1 MNRTV
6 TQEKHIIA
14 DLEKRVQRLELERE
28 RALNV
33 NKQQQCDIEKLEH
46 TYYIIYL
53 ENGQLEKSLNDMTRN
68 LSQGAKIIS
77 DLQQRTESLVLE
89 RESILAVNIQLQSDI
104 ETLNKMYSNSLW
116 KNGQLEKSLKEMGR
130 TLSQEKETVSDLQNR
145 LSKLAGDLLTHENTN
160 ITDLSDPNR
169 PIKLSETYSEIYD
182 NEWTDAFEEL
192 TGRGLT
198 DILAIKKLRDM
209 LLCSLRKCRDVTWAR
224 YQTLKS
230 TMSTVDICEVLPS
243 AKDFTESEEKSESS
257 SNESKVTSSKETHN
271 TIPINSEAHNKE
283 SEEKSE
289 SSSNELKVT
298 SSKET
303 HNSIPI
309 NSEAHN
315 KESVETSESSSNES
329 EVTSSTQTDN
339 RISINL
345 EAHNKESVETSESSS
360 NESEVT
366 SSTQTDNRISINLE
380 AHNKESVETS
390 ESSSNES
397 EVTSSTQT
405 DNRISINLEAHN
417 KESVE
422 TSESSSNESEV
433 TSSTQT
439 DNRISINLEAH
450 NKESVE
456 TSESSSNESEVTS
469 STQTDNRISIN
480 LEAHNKEDDKTE
492 TNYDKCDHSLRNET
506 YHSISINFKAQNKE
520 ETCRDSCVSSAS
532 REAELLY
539 QRNIEGERTSQ
550 SKKEHLTCTIALTV
564 EQEKEIKRIWRT
576 TTNALMDESV
586 RNLHILLLTKFDIS
600 IEDWPNTSK
609 YLARC
614 IDLCWK
620 MGVQEKPMYLDAC
633 DEKSDCCEKIF
644 NHDKYRAYMQTG
656 KRVEFVVWP
665 ALFLHEGGAMLV
677 KGIAQGCQ

>member
-1 MNRTV
+1 MTETIAFDAMEDWVQFSMSDIESPNTTKQKTEDVCERLQKRHTKLKNKNAKLRRSIVDMNRTV
-6 TQEKHIIA
+6 TQEKHIIT
-14 DLEKRVQRLELERE
+14 DLEKRVQRLELELE
-28 RALNV
+28 RTLDV
-33 NKQQQCDIEKLEH
+33 NKQQQCDIEKLEK
-46 TYYIIYL
+46 TYSIIYS
-53 ENGQLEKSLNDMTRN
+53 ENAQLEKSLNDMTRN
-68 LSQGAKIIS
+68 LSQGAKISS

-104 ETLNKMYSNSLW
+104 ETLNKMYSNSQW
-116 KNGQLEKSLKEMGR
+116 KNGQLEKSLNEMGR

-169 PIKLSETYSEIYD
+169 PIMLSETYSEIYD

-209 LLCSLRKCRDVTWAR
+209 LLCSFRKCRDVTWYR
-224 YQTLKS
+224 YQILKS
-230 TMSTVDICEVLPS
+230 TMSTVDIFEVLPS
-243 AKDFTESEEKSESS
+243 AKDFTESEEKSEST
-257 SNESKVTSSKETHN
+257 SNESKVN
-271 TIPINSEAHNKE
+271 
-283 SEEKSE
+283 
-289 SSSNELKVT
+289 SSN
-298 SSKET
+298 ET

-309 NSEAHN
+309 NSEAN
-315 KESVETSESSSNES
+315 
-329 EVTSSTQTDN
+329 
-339 RISINL
+339 
-345 EAHNKESVETSESSS
+345 
-360 NESEVT
+360 
-366 SSTQTDNRISINLE
+366 
-380 AHNKESVETS
+380 
-390 ESSSNES
+390 
-397 EVTSSTQT
+397 
-405 DNRISINLEAHN
+405 
-417 KESVE
+417 
-422 TSESSSNESEV
+422 
-433 TSSTQT
+433 
-439 DNRISINLEAH
+439 
-450 NKESVE
+450 
-456 TSESSSNESEVTS
+456 
-469 STQTDNRISIN
+469 
-480 LEAHNKEDDKTE
+480 
-492 TNYDKCDHSLRNET
+492 
-506 YHSISINFKAQNKE
+506 NKE
-520 ETCRDSCVSSAS
+520 ETCRDLCVSSAS
-532 REAELLY
+532 RKAELLY

-550 SKKEHLTCTIALTV
+550 SKKEHLTISIALTV

-576 TTNALMDESV
+576 ATNALMDESV

-644 NHDKYRAYMQTG
+644 NHDKYRAYMQSG